1 MSDWIKLR
9 SDLDTDPR
17 IFAMGELLRLSA
29 QSYILTQRG
38 RDLFGDVT
46 DTVTR
51 DVLRDVT
58 ICALTRVWFAANRH
72 TTAGVFKNATL
83 DYLDTLALVPGF
95 GQAMATVGYALHDPA
110 AHTVTL
116 PRFAEYNSPNKNGL
130 RSKTKAAERTA
141 RYRENKRL
149 KEQGEGVSPPLPP
162 SDPSAP
168 ADQKEKESDASRDVT
183 RDVTPSFSS
192 SFSKSTESTPSD
204 SEPVVHASACPAS
217 APPPPDPDPLT
228 TLKKRIN
235 TLRPS
240 WTKAPHWS
248 AEEESALFEAR
259 HNLAALD
266 AQDWLL
272 LGWFFKWA
280 NSSANTGQ
288 RSPVA
293 ITTRRHQFVHEL
305 ASYLDRAT
313 TAWKQNNCPKLTTD
327 ATKPAHKPKTAPPA
341 PADRATAASFAD
353 SLKSHGGELPPSR
366 PTTVAD
372 HLLNDL
378 GIQPKTL
385 PPPDF
390 NSPAYQALVEAT
402 AA

>member
-38 RDLFGDVT
+38 RDLFGDVTDTVTRDVLRDVT

-116 PRFAEYNSPNKNGL
+116 PRFEEYNSPNKNGL
-130 RSKTKAAERTA
+130 RIKTKAAERTA

-149 KEQGEGVSPPLPP
+149 NEQGEGVSPPLPP

-192 SFSKSTESTPSD
+192 SFSKSTENT
-204 SEPVVHASACPAS
+204 
-217 APPPPDPDPLT
+217 PPDPDPLT

-248 AEEESALFEAR
+248 GEEESALFEAR
-259 HNLAALD
+259 HNLAALE

-378 GIQPKTL
+378 GIQPSPL
-385 PPPDF
+385 PTPDF